1 MELRDLFVATVALTL
16 GGMMLYTAALNEG
29 WCFQMKVAR
38 MIEESKGRAK
48 ARTFVGSIGT
58 LMVVVGLYLLF
69 APVFAAKIFQTL
81 DNRNTN
87 DRGDLGKMSLVDA
100 E

>member
-1 MELRDLFVATVALTL
+1 MELRDLFVAAVALTL

-38 MIEESKGRAK
+38 IIEKSMGRAK
-48 ARTFVGSIGT
+48 ARTFVGSVGT
-58 LMVVVGLYLLF
+58 LMVILGLYLLL
-69 APVFAAKIFQTL
+69 APVIAAKIFQTM
-81 DNRNTN
+81 DNRHAN
-87 DRGDLGKMSLVDA
+87 DREVLGKMSLVDA